1 MNLTIDLGT
10 VPDFVNLTDFSL
22 TKSEVNCRYTYLSR
36 NVSLEQAKGDF
47 VFQSSIDLKNYDS
60 FKM

>member
-47 VFQSSIDLKNYDS
+47 VF
-60 FKM
+60 